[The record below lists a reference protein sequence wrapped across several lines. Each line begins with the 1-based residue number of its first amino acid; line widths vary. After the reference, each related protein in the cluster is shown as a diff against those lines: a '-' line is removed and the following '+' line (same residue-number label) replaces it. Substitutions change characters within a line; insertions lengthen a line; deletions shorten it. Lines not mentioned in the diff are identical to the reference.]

1 MNKEENRRRKI
12 EKETKMGREKLRK

>member
-12 EKETKMGREKLRK
+12 EKETKIDRKELRK